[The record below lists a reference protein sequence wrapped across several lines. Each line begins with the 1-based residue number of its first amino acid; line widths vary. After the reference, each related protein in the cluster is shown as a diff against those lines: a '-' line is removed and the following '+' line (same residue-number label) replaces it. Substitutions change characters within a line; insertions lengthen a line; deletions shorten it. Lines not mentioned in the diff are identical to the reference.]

1 MNYEYNGNLLYEDR
15 LENVAKD
22 IRLEYPTIPLHIA
35 KYIAA
40 MEIPITTEVTDEM
53 RFRRTYNILYVCRNK
68 KELKVKLFN
77 QLIHTYQKIYGQ
89 YQDIDH
95 LMDKLMYYMINGGD
109 FPEYE

>member
-1 MNYEYNGNLLYEDR
+1 MKYEYNGHLLFEER

-22 IRLEYPTIPLHIA
+22 ILLEYPTIPFRIA

-53 RFRRTYNILYVCRNK
+53 KFRRTYNILYVCRNK

-77 QLIHTYQKIYGQ
+77 KLIHTYQKIYGR
-89 YQDIDH
+89 YPDIDH
-95 LMDKLMYYMINGGD
+95 LMEKMMNYMINGGL